1 MQTINDRKC
10 LASWAV
16 FKQLCDEGHKNIYEV
31 LRDFIKATIYRNSL
45 RSFTAASLTEQVNK
59 DYEFDLKAAVVVQ
72 AIKELSLQKDPRT
85 REYKCDP
92 NDYAGEDELSK
103 KIEESTSVN
112 NEIIDGLFAYIEKV
126 NGVVLNESEKEAIIK
141 SLIHYL
147 LNNSY
152 EDSYST
158 LISAY
163 ILRCRQ
169 DARLSMA
176 LINILEGVVRYVG
189 VKFDSPDKASSHWT
203 SEMTVYLDT
212 EILFHMAGYN
222 GSLYKQLF
230 DDFYELVDEINKDSM
245 ERRQHKLINL
255 KYFDYVTDEINSF
268 FDRAIDIINGKLTLN
283 PAVTAMKEITL
294 GCKTESEIAE
304 KKGLFLEMIDGHEIE
319 PDNNST
325 DFYHSSQFS
334 YNLEGEALVKKFC
347 EENKYKCEEFV
358 QESLLSL
365 SHINVLRQ
373 GVSNR
378 SFENLGYVL
387 LTDNYITEKLAW
399 MDGVKG
405 ENDRPLCTSLYFLT
419 NRMWYRLGK
428 SFGKNVTPK
437 VFDVISKAQIILS
450 NKINDSVYSQYVKLV
465 ERFEKKEVS
474 IDGAKEVL
482 YQLRS
487 QVKNPEE
494 IDTTSEVDDAM
505 ASVGEPELQKY
516 IQEAEYRKS
525 KQLQIEEENERLNK
539 LNEQVTARN
548 EEVQRQNETVR
559 KENESIKQE
568 NETIRQ
574 ENERVKAEST
584 QTAAQLENTTQ
595 KYAALEMELKK
606 AREKQYN
613 SDMELYT
620 RNLDDYI
627 KIRKRETVWQLILYF
642 IFLVVSCILSYFTI
656 KYEKWTGLPDGLRI
670 IILVVLG
677 QIVPVIRAKVTKISL
692 RVLWKVIFRKDVS
705 VFVNEYKKDNLEPT
719 LPQ

>member
-1 MQTINDRKC
+1 M
-10 LASWAV
+10 
-16 FKQLCDEGHKNIYEV
+16 
-31 LRDFIKATIYRNSL
+31 
-45 RSFTAASLTEQVNK
+45 
-59 DYEFDLKAAVVVQ
+59 
-72 AIKELSLQKDPRT
+72 
-85 REYKCDP
+85 
-92 NDYAGEDELSK
+92 
-103 KIEESTSVN
+103 
-112 NEIIDGLFAYIEKV
+112 
-126 NGVVLNESEKEAIIK
+126 
-141 SLIHYL
+141 
-147 LNNSY
+147 
-152 EDSYST
+152 
-158 LISAY
+158 
-163 ILRCRQ
+163 
-169 DARLSMA
+169 
-176 LINILEGVVRYVG
+176 
-189 VKFDSPDKASSHWT
+189 
-203 SEMTVYLDT
+203 
-212 EILFHMAGYN
+212 
-222 GSLYKQLF
+222 
-230 DDFYELVDEINKDSM
+230 
-245 ERRQHKLINL
+245 
-255 KYFDYVTDEINSF
+255 
-268 FDRAIDIINGKLTLN
+268 
-283 PAVTAMKEITL
+283 
-294 GCKTESEIAE
+294 
-304 KKGLFLEMIDGHEIE
+304 
-319 PDNNST
+319 
-325 DFYHSSQFS
+325 
-334 YNLEGEALVKKFC
+334 
-347 EENKYKCEEFV
+347 
-358 QESLLSL
+358 
-365 SHINVLRQ
+365 
-373 GVSNR
+373 
-378 SFENLGYVL
+378 
-387 LTDNYITEKLAW
+387 
-399 MDGVKG
+399 
-405 ENDRPLCTSLYFLT
+405 
-419 NRMWYRLGK
+419 
-428 SFGKNVTPK
+428 
-437 VFDVISKAQIILS
+437 
-450 NKINDSVYSQYVKLV
+450 
-465 ERFEKKEVS
+465 KEVS